1 MKFTS
6 IRPKRFY
13 GHLLA
18 PRVKVIHREKEHVP
32 SAGAKCEEVCRE
44 AGVATPLESVSVE
57 KLANPVGKW

>member
-1 MKFTS
+1 M
-6 IRPKRFY
+6 
-13 GHLLA
+13 LA